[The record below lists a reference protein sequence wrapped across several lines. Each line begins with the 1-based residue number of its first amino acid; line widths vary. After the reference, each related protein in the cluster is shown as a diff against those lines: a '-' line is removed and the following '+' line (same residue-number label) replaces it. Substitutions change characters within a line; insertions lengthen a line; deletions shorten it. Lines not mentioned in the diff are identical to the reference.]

1 LVGESGDG
9 DDGNAG
15 GGAEE
20 RVTVQLSEL
29 RLASAVGRPP
39 GKASTL

>member
-1 LVGESGDG
+1 MATMAML
-9 DDGNAG
+9 A
-15 GGAEE
+15 AALRI